1 MLIENSFTVPA
12 DPERVWNIL
21 LDVERIAPCMPG
33 AQITEQ
39 VDARNWK
46 GKVNVKFGPVSL
58 AFKGAV
64 EMTERDDQAHRV
76 VLSARGMEQKGK
88 GAATASVTSWLEDAG
103 GSTTVKMEADITLT
117 GPVAQLS
124 RGLLPEVSKK
134 LTAEFANCLAETMSA
149 DGGGPETSAAAD
161 GGGGADTTSAAGPGE
176 AAAGEADA
184 APRPRPVAKPV
195 SGLSVGLSAIW
206 SLIVGFFQRLFG
218 RRPAE

>member
-12 DPERVWNIL
+12 DPERVWSIL

-33 AQITEQ
+33 AEITEQ
-39 VDARNWK
+39 VDERNWK

-58 AFKGAV
+58 AFNGAV

-88 GAATASVTSWLEDAG
+88 GAATASVTSWLEGDG

-149 DGGGPETSAAAD
+149 NGGGTATAAATAAGD
-161 GGGGADTTSAAGPGE
+161 GPGEEPAGPG
-176 AAAGEADA
+176 AATA
-184 APRPRPVAKPV
+184 PRPVARPV

-206 SLIVGFFQRLFG
+206 SLIVGFFRRLFG

>member
-12 DPERVWNIL
+12 DPERVWSIL

-33 AQITEQ
+33 AEITEQ
-39 VDARNWK
+39 VDERNWK

-58 AFKGAV
+58 AFNGAV

-88 GAATASVTSWLEDAG
+88 GAATASVTSWLEGDG

-134 LTAEFANCLAETMSA
+134 LTAEFASCLAETMST
-149 DGGGPETSAAAD
+149 DGDAAA
-161 GGGGADTTSAAGPGE
+161 ATAG
-176 AAAGEADA
+176 AGEAPAREPEGAPA
-184 APRPRPVAKPV
+184 ARPVAKPV

-206 SLIVGFFQRLFG
+206 SLIVGFFRRLFG
-218 RRPAE
+218 GRSPE